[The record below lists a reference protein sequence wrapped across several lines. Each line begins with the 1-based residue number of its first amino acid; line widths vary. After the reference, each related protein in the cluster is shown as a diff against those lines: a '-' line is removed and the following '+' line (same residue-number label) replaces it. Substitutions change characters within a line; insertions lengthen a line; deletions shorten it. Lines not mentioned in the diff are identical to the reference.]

1 MIASAVRM
9 NDRNPVKRLK
19 PGSSAAR
26 LMGLL
31 DRPRRGAELPAL
43 LGVTRQRVQQ
53 LIAVLSARD
62 LIRSADARCPSF
74 VIARKEDASTLLSR
88 DQARVL
94 SAFPEGEATTLSR
107 IALVI
112 RMNNGTI
119 AMTMESLRQA
129 CLIEKIGTATDGD
142 LYRLSVTGSAHWQ
155 RSARARRAAIPRP
168 PFRSDR
174 ILDVLSLLASQG
186 PTRTRDIGR
195 RLGIQQALINSRMQ
209 YLKRKNAVRTQTDAR
224 YAPYEL
230 TPDGRD
236 MLAAM
241 QPTTT
246 DATAT

>member
-1 MIASAVRM
+1 
-9 NDRNPVKRLK
+9 
-19 PGSSAAR
+19 
-26 LMGLL
+26 MGLL

-43 LGVTRQRVQQ
+43 LGLTRQRVHQ
-53 LIAVLSARD
+53 LIVALSARG
-62 LIRSADARCPSF
+62 LIRSADASCLSF
-74 VIARKEDASTLLSR
+74 VIARKEDASTLLSQ

-94 SAFPEGEATTLSR
+94 SAFPEGKATTLSR

-112 RMNNGTI
+112 QMNSGKI
-119 AMTMESLRQA
+119 AMTAESLRRA
-129 CLIEKIGTATDGD
+129 GLIEKIGTATYGD

-155 RSARARRAAIPRP
+155 RSAHARHADIPPP

-174 ILDVLSLLASQG
+174 ILGVLSFLASQG
-186 PTRTRDIGR
+186 PTRTRNIGR
-195 RLGIQQALINSRMQ
+195 RLGIQQTSINSLMQ

-241 QPTTT
+241 QRTAR
-246 DATAT
+246 DATAA